1 MVRPRRLGYSIYTFF
16 LTLSSM
22 ITMMLLM
29 TMNGWVNISV
39 GVGYTIGYAIS

>member
-1 MVRPRRLGYSIYTFF
+1 
-16 LTLSSM
+16 M

-39 GVGYTIGYAIS
+39 GIGYTIGYGIT

>member
-1 MVRPRRLGYSIYTFF
+1 
-16 LTLSSM
+16 M

-39 GVGYTIGYAIS
+39 GVGYTIGYAISQLRKQKDNYSVVES